1 MLTRGSS
8 VAHCIALAL
17 QPRLWL
23 PVALLKWIAIAAAAG
38 CVACSSP
45 APPSIG
51 PTVPATSETPA
62 ITAPPAPPAPTVPAD
77 GGFGTWTLNDATQTS
92 TVTFDKDGT
101 SSAAKE
107 AAACVKAMKAPPVI
121 WVVATVENKSGKS
134 LTPNGVT
141 IVTADGT
148 ELKATNVIETLG
160 NAYGNAT
167 DSAARTACVDTAQ
180 KLADAQLENG
190 VSGGAKLVALE
201 TIPTTVTGI
210 KSVTFNGYGNTGSLT
225 YGG

>member
-1 MLTRGSS
+1 MNRTSTIA
-8 VAHCIALAL
+8 VAAATVALAL
-17 QPRLWL
+17 T
-23 PVALLKWIAIAAAAG
+23 
-38 CVACSSP
+38 ACGGSATPSSSASTL
-45 APPSIG
+45 APLASSSD
-51 PTVPATSETPA
+51 TV
-62 ITAPPAPPAPTVPAD
+62 PPAPTVPAD

-101 SSAAKE
+101 SSAAKD

-141 IVTADGT
+141 IVNADGT
-148 ELKATNVIETLG
+148 ELKATNVIETLN

-167 DSAARTACVDTAQ
+167 DSAARTACVDTAR

-210 KSVTFNGYGNTGSLT
+210 KSVTFNGYGNTGPLT
-225 YGG
+225 YGS

>member
-1 MLTRGSS
+1 MNRTSTIA
-8 VAHCIALAL
+8 VAAATVALAL
-17 QPRLWL
+17 T
-23 PVALLKWIAIAAAAG
+23 
-38 CVACSSP
+38 ACGGSATPSSSASTL
-45 APPSIG
+45 APLASSSD
-51 PTVPATSETPA
+51 TV
-62 ITAPPAPPAPTVPAD
+62 PPAPTVPAD

-107 AAACVKAMKAPPVI
+107 AAACVKAMKALPVI
-121 WVVATVENKSGKS
+121 WVVATVENKSGAS

-141 IVTADGT
+141 IVAADGT
-148 ELKATNVIETLG
+148 EIQATNVIETLN

-225 YGG
+225 YGS

>member
-1 MLTRGSS
+1 MNRTSTIA
-8 VAHCIALAL
+8 VAAATVALAL
-17 QPRLWL
+17 T
-23 PVALLKWIAIAAAAG
+23 
-38 CVACSSP
+38 ACGGSATPSSSASTL
-45 APPSIG
+45 APLASSSD
-51 PTVPATSETPA
+51 TV
-62 ITAPPAPPAPTVPAD
+62 PPAPTVPAD

-148 ELKATNVIETLG
+148 ELKATNVIETLN

-225 YGG
+225 YGS

>member
-1 MLTRGSS
+1 MNRTSTIA
-8 VAHCIALAL
+8 VAAATVA
-17 QPRLWL
+17 
-23 PVALLKWIAIAAAAG
+23 VALT
-38 CVACSSP
+38 ACGGSATPSSSASTL
-45 APPSIG
+45 APLASSSD
-51 PTVPATSETPA
+51 TV
-62 ITAPPAPPAPTVPAD
+62 PPAPTVPAD

-92 TVTFDKDGT
+92 TVPFDKDGT
-101 SSAAKE
+101 SSAVTE

-148 ELKATNVIETLG
+148 ELKATNVIETLN

-225 YGG
+225 YGS

>member
-1 MLTRGSS
+1 MNRTSTIA
-8 VAHCIALAL
+8 VAAATVA
-17 QPRLWL
+17 
-23 PVALLKWIAIAAAAG
+23 VALT
-38 CVACSSP
+38 ACGGSATPSSSASTL
-45 APPSIG
+45 APLASSSD
-51 PTVPATSETPA
+51 TV
-62 ITAPPAPPAPTVPAD
+62 PPAPTVPAD

-148 ELKATNVIETLG
+148 ELKATNVIETLN

-225 YGG
+225 YGS

>member
-1 MLTRGSS
+1 MNRTSTIA
-8 VAHCIALAL
+8 VAAATVA
-17 QPRLWL
+17 
-23 PVALLKWIAIAAAAG
+23 VALT
-38 CVACSSP
+38 ACGGSATPSSSASTL
-45 APPSIG
+45 APLASSSD
-51 PTVPATSETPA
+51 TV
-62 ITAPPAPPAPTVPAD
+62 PPAPTVPAD

-148 ELKATNVIETLG
+148 ELKATNVIETLN

-190 VSGGAKLVALE
+190 VSGGANLVALE

-225 YGG
+225 YGS

>member
-1 MLTRGSS
+1 MNRTSTIA
-8 VAHCIALAL
+8 VAAATVALAL
-17 QPRLWL
+17 T
-23 PVALLKWIAIAAAAG
+23 
-38 CVACSSP
+38 ACGGSATPSSSASTL
-45 APPSIG
+45 APLASSSD
-51 PTVPATSETPA
+51 TV
-62 ITAPPAPPAPTVPAD
+62 PPAPTVPAD

-148 ELKATNVIETLG
+148 EIKATNVIETLN

-225 YGG
+225 YGS

>member
-1 MLTRGSS
+1 MNRTSTIA
-8 VAHCIALAL
+8 VAAATVA
-17 QPRLWL
+17 
-23 PVALLKWIAIAAAAG
+23 VALT
-38 CVACSSP
+38 ACGGSATPSSSASTR
-45 APPSIG
+45 APLASSSD
-51 PTVPATSETPA
+51 TV
-62 ITAPPAPPAPTVPAD
+62 PPAPTVPAD

-148 ELKATNVIETLG
+148 ELKATNVIETLN

-210 KSVTFNGYGNTGSLT
+210 KSVTCNGYGNTGSLT
-225 YGG
+225 YGS

>member
-1 MLTRGSS
+1 MNRTSTIA
-8 VAHCIALAL
+8 VAAATVALAL
-17 QPRLWL
+17 T
-23 PVALLKWIAIAAAAG
+23 
-38 CVACSSP
+38 ACGGSATPSSSASTL
-45 APPSIG
+45 APLASSSD
-51 PTVPATSETPA
+51 TV
-62 ITAPPAPPAPTVPAD
+62 PPAPTVPAD

-101 SSAAKE
+101 SSAAKD

-148 ELKATNVIETLG
+148 ELKATNVIETLN

-225 YGG
+225 YGS